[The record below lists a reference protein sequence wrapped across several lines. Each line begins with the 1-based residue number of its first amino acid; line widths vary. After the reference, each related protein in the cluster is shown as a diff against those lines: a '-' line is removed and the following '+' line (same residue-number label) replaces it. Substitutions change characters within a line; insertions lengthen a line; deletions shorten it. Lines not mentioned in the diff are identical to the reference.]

1 MATKVSIA
9 ELGSAVSK
17 ILTTYNRDIQKGI
30 REETRKSMRALVAE
44 TKATAPVGHRH
55 KHYRDSIASRVSI
68 DMMGIYEEQWYVK
81 GSDCRLSH
89 LLNNGH
95 YSHNDSWWVPGT
107 GFITKAHISVIE
119 NYQKAIE
126 EVLQRGS

>member
-17 ILTTYNRDIQKGI
+17 ILTTYDRDIQKGI

-55 KHYRDSIASRVSI
+55 KHYRDSIASQVSI

-81 GSDCRLSH
+81 GSDYRLSH

-95 YSHNDSWWVPGT
+95 HSRNGGWVPGT

>member
-1 MATKVSIA
+1 MAIKVTIDG
-9 ELGSAVSK
+9 LVPAVNE
-17 ILTTYNRDIQKGI
+17 ILTTYNRDIQRGI
-30 REETRKSMRALVAE
+30 RTEVDKHMRQLVAE

-55 KHYRDSIASRVSI
+55 KHYRDSITSRVSI
-68 DMMGIYEEQWYVK
+68 DMMGIYEKQWYVK
-81 GSDCRLSH
+81 GSDYRLSH

-95 YSHNDSWWVPGT
+95 HSRNGGWVPGT

-119 NYQKAIE
+119 HYQKAIE